1 MLLGEIGETLELF
14 MMIGAVVFCIW
25 LLVFIQN
32 KTGVGS
38 E

>member
-14 MMIGAVVFCIW
+14 MMIGAVLFCIW
-25 LLVFIQN
+25 LLKFIQDH
-32 KTGVGS
+32 TGVGS

>member
-14 MMIGAVVFCIW
+14 LMLGAVVFCSW

-32 KTGVGS
+32 RTGVGS

>member
-14 MMIGAVVFCIW
+14 MMIGAVLFCIW

-32 KTGVGS
+32 HTGMGS

>member
-14 MMIGAVVFCIW
+14 MMIGAVLICIW
-25 LLVFIQN
+25 ILMVIQD
-32 KTGVGS
+32 KTGTGY

>member
-14 MMIGAVVFCIW
+14 MMVGAVVFCIW
-25 LLVFIQN
+25 LLVLIQRG
-32 KTGVGS
+32 TGTGY

>member
-14 MMIGAVVFCIW
+14 MMIGAVILSIW
-25 LLVFIQN
+25 VVMWIQN
-32 KTGVGS
+32 ITGTGS

>member
-1 MLLGEIGETLELF
+1 MLFGEIGEPLELV

-25 LLVFIQN
+25 LLMVIQN
-32 KTGVGS
+32 KTGTGY

>member
-1 MLLGEIGETLELF
+1 LLLGEIGETLELF

-25 LLVFIQN
+25 LLIVIQN
-32 KTGVGS
+32 NTGVGS

>member
-14 MMIGAVVFCIW
+14 MMIGAVLICIW
-25 LLVFIQN
+25 ILILIQDR
-32 KTGVGS
+32 TGTGY